1 MDCNWKFNNQFLQD
15 DGHLLFAKTRC
26 TFCLEKKKGFMG
38 SFTYHASHARDIPLE
53 FDSAYQT
60 PDINEYASWFQYL
73 REVDF
78 NDTKNE
84 RIQFRDLDSTT
95 HYLLPSEIIYIQSND
110 KICTIYTFGN
120 RYTYKK
126 LFK

>member
-1 MDCNWKFNNQFLQD
+1 MMVTYCLLKHAV
-15 DGHLLFAKTRC
+15 HLSGK
-26 TFCLEKKKGFMG
+26 EKKD
-38 SFTYHASHARDIPLE
+38 SWALLHIHASHARDIPLE

-110 KICTIYTFGN
+110 KNLYYLYFW
-120 RYTYKK
+120 
-126 LFK
+126 